1 MFKHSRLKCSNTLAW
16 SEASAQVVERAE
28 SAHEATAEDGAQHQD
43 NTKYNENPEPP
54 YWAALAV
61 EEGASVTNLFGKFLC
76 NTFHTSIAIRDGLE
90 ALIAPTHAKSTVR
103 SPKVIAV
110 CGDEVHRGQHGQGGK
125 EKEPDSHFEGLFQ
138 PKFSAD
144 FDCCRQRT

>member
-43 NTKYNENPEPP
+43 NTKYNQNPEPP
-54 YWAALAV
+54 RWAALAIH
-61 EEGASVTNLFGKFLC
+61 EGCCSTSLFGNFLC

-125 EKEPDSHFEGLFQ
+125 EKEPDSQF
-138 PKFSAD
+138 
-144 FDCCRQRT
+144 